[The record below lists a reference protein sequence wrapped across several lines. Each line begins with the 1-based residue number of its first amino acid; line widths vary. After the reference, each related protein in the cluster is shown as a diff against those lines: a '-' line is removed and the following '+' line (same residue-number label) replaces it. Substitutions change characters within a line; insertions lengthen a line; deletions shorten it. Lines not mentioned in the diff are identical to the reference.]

1 MCRLLCVLLLLFAV
15 DMGRAAPVIT
25 EFMADNDGILKDEDG
40 DYSDWLEIHNPD
52 PEPLNLE
59 GWYLTDSASN
69 LRKWQFPEVTI
80 PPGGYLVVFASNKN
94 RRVPGGE
101 LHTNFALS
109 ASGEYLGLIM
119 PDGVTRVSE
128 YAPEFP
134 AQYRDISYG
143 IAAPT
148 VTVTLVAPNS
158 PVKAFVPTNATLGT
172 TWRQREFDDS
182 GWLTGPQAVGFSNY
196 GKTSNPD
203 VSALLGLDIKS
214 QMAGKATSAYVRLA
228 FDIED
233 PAKVRQLKLR
243 VNYDDGFAAFLNG
256 GFAVSRNSPPWGTL
270 VYNSLAQ
277 GVRNPTETEEFDLS
291 GQVQN
296 LVAGTNVLAFQL
308 LNESITSSDVY
319 LLAEVRAVVE
329 SDDVEPMVGYFSVA
343 TPGARNGGPDTLRLP
358 QTVKVSRAPGTFTAP
373 FNLTL
378 TGAAA
383 GQQIR
388 YVMVAPSSNPGA
400 NIPDPTLS
408 STLYTGPI
416 SISASRLI
424 RAAVFDPVTGQK
436 GATTTVQYLLLE
448 TGSNNNTSN
457 FTSTLPIIV
466 ADDHGAGQPV
476 DSDTGIY
483 TSSLFYLFEPVG
495 GVSRLNAAPN
505 IFSRAGLRVRG
516 RSSKGFPKK
525 NYRLELWDDE
535 TEQDRKIPLLGMPAD
550 GDWVLHGPW
559 GYDDAYLHNA
569 FIYALGR
576 QLGAWAPR
584 TEFVEMFLNSNGGKL
599 DWQDYVG
606 VYVVVERIESGKD
619 RLDITEIEP
628 QDNAGDALTGGY
640 IFKWDEPDPD
650 EIAWK
655 TNRGIPSEDSSLII
669 VEPDSDEVT
678 EEQLDYL
685 KTTIQR
691 FEDALFADA
700 SRNFATR
707 DYLKFIDRASWID
720 FHIINFFA
728 FNPDAVR
735 LSTYFHKDRN
745 GKIKC
750 GPLWDFDRTLGSD
763 DGRDAN
769 PRTWGSSEITNRYF
783 ALNWSGPL
791 YRDRE
796 FVQAWVDRWW
806 ELRGS
811 VFSNENLNNL
821 ADFLGNQIGD
831 TVGARDAAR
840 WVGAGRNG
848 NTPVSGSHTGE
859 VARMKAWMTSTNPG
873 SLGRAP
879 WMDTRLPGPPSASL
893 ESGVVPAGT
902 TVALSGSNT
911 IHYRVDGTDPRPYGG
926 STATTAPVYS
936 EPITINQT
944 TVLRARRKGN
954 YTPFPVGVGTNWS
967 APLLRVY
974 LVDEVF
980 AVAGDVAISEIHFRP
995 TEPTP
1000 AEREALFEPTAQDFE
1015 FIELRNVGNR
1025 TVNTFEMVLT
1035 DGVGGASGVTL
1046 APLTLKPGEIALVVR
1061 DRSAFE
1067 ARYGTGMS
1075 DRIIGEWKEGALSDS
1090 GETLRILARDGSVV
1104 QTMTYS
1110 TDGVPEG
1117 ASVNLVEGQW
1127 ISEAPSPGTYG
1138 PTFDQWTKYHFPAGG
1153 EVGDR
1158 DADPDE
1164 DHASNWREY
1173 ARGTEPLVA
1182 EDEREYE
1189 PTFDWIVDGDG
1200 SVFRLTYKR
1209 PVNRPDV
1216 TYQPQ
1221 KSEDLKLWEPVS
1233 DERVSVQ
1240 GTVETR
1246 KVEIPVTD
1254 PQLPQ
1259 RLFLRLETTVAE

>member
-214 QMAGKATSAYVRLA
+214 QMAGKATSAYVRLV

-270 VYNSLAQ
+270 AYNSLAQ

-358 QTVKVSRAPGTFTAP
+358 QTVAVSRAPGTFTAP

-378 TGAAA
+378 SGAAA

-457 FTSTLPIIV
+457 FTSTLPIAV
-466 ADDHGAGQPV
+466 LDSHGGGAP
-476 DSDTGIY
+476 DASTYKTAI
-483 TSSLFYLFEPVG
+483 LHLFEPTG
-495 GVSRLNAAPN
+495 GPASLSATP
-505 IFSRAGLRVRG
+505 SLSTRAGFRVRG
-516 RSSKGFPKK
+516 SSSANFPKK
-525 NYRLELWDDE
+525 SYRMETWDEWNEDASHS
-535 TEQDRKIPLLGMPAD
+535 LLGMAAD
-550 GDWVLHGPW
+550 GDWILTGTW
-559 GYDDAYLHNA
+559 GYDDTHIHNA
-569 FIYALGR
+569 FVFELSRRMGW
-576 QLGAWAPR
+576 WAPR
-584 TEFVEMFLNSNGGKL
+584 TRFVEMFVNTNGGKL
-599 DWQDYVG
+599 DYTDYAG
-606 VYVVVERIESGKD
+606 IYTLTERIESDKD
-619 RLDITEIEP
+619 RLDIESIGP

-640 IFKWDEPDPD
+640 IFKIDRSDPD
-650 EIAWK
+650 EVSWR
-655 TNRGIPSEDSSLII
+655 TNRGIPNPESGQSLVM
-669 VEPDSDEVT
+669 VEPDADDATDEQVA
-678 EEQLDYL
+678 YL
-685 KTTIQR
+685 KGLVQT
-691 FEDALFADA
+691 FEDTLHSERSAG
-700 SRNFATR
+700 FATR
-707 DYLKFIDRASWID
+707 NYRRFIDVPAWID
-720 FHIINFFA
+720 HHVLSTLVY
-728 FNPDAVR
+728 DVDGLR
-735 LSTYFHKDRN
+735 LSAFFHKDRN
-745 GKIKC
+745 GKIKA
-750 GPLWDFDRTLGSD
+750 GPVWDFDRSLGSD
-763 DGRDAN
+763 DGRDQN
-769 PRTWGSSEITNRYF
+769 PRSWNAIEYFFTRDWWGYLF
-783 ALNWSGPL
+783 QDA
-791 YRDRE
+791 E
-796 FVQAWVDRWW
+796 FVQEWVDRWW
-806 ELRGS
+806 ELRGDI
-811 VFSNENLNNL
+811 FSNENLEAL
-821 ADFLGNQIGD
+821 ADTLGAQIGN
-831 TVGARDAAR
+831 TIGARDAAR
-840 WVGAGRNG
+840 WPGSGSGG
-848 NTPVSGSHTGE
+848 NTFVSGSHSGE
-859 VARMKAWMTSTNPG
+859 IARMKTWLISTTPG
-873 SLGRAP
+873 NLGRAP
-879 WMDTRLPGPPSASL
+879 WLDTRIPGPPSASL

-902 TVALSGSNT
+902 TVTLSGSNT
-911 IHYRVDGTDPRPYGG
+911 IHYRLDGTDPRPYGG

-954 YTPFPVGVGTNWS
+954 YAPFPVAVVTNWS

-1035 DGVGGASGVTL
+1035 DGVGGGSGVTL

-1209 PVNRPDV
+1209 PVNRPDA